1 MKKILF
7 VNLYYCIYKKRGI
20 KQFCLSFLRRT
31 KRVIIFLGFA
41 NLRHISGVGKIIN
54 YLVNFLFR
62 AIFCIKVAI
71 WFCLSKKVVK
81 DIIFNHL
88 AMIAYCQ
95 FLRTH
100 FKSSFRAWSIFSK
113 RWLSRWKLITLMTF
127 RNYFIFGVNTQVNTC
142 IWRVMLTHI
151 YIFSR

>member
-1 MKKILF
+1 MKKMTVCEL
-7 VNLYYCIYKKRGI
+7 VLLCIQKKKGI
-20 KQFCLSFLRRT
+20 QQFCLSFLRRT

-81 DIIFNHL
+81 DIIFNYL

-113 RWLSRWKLITLMTF
+113 RLCWLSSWKLFVVPQKMYSF
-127 RNYFIFGVNTQVNTC
+127 VVVRK
-142 IWRVMLTHI
+142 R
-151 YIFSR
+151 IFSLPTKRNM